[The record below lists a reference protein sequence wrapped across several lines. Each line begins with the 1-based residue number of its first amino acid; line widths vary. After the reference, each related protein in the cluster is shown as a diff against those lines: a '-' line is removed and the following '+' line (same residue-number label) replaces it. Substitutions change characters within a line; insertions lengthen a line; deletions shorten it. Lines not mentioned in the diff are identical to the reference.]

1 MRAVVQRVSEA
12 SVSVDGEN
20 IAVIGPGLLVLLGVE
35 QQDGPRDVRYL
46 VEKVIGL
53 RVFADA
59 QGLMNL
65 SVVDRGGAVLVVS
78 QFTLLGDVRRG
89 RRPSFIAAAD
99 PELANQLYE
108 SFCCEL
114 SSSGIDVGQGRFQA
128 DMQVALVNDGPV
140 TILLDSRKLF

>member
-12 SVSVDGEN
+12 SVSVEGEK
-20 IAVIGPGLLVLLGVE
+20 ISAIESGLLVLLGVE
-35 QQDGPRDVRYL
+35 QQDGARDVRYL
-46 VEKVIGL
+46 SEKVAGL
-53 RVFADA
+53 RIFDDP

-65 SVVDRGGAVLVVS
+65 SVVDCAGAVLVVS

-89 RRPSFIAAAD
+89 RRPSFIAAAE
-99 PELANQLYE
+99 PEWANQLYE
-108 SFCCEL
+108 DFCREL
-114 SSSGIDVGQGRFQA
+114 VSLGIEVGQGRFRA